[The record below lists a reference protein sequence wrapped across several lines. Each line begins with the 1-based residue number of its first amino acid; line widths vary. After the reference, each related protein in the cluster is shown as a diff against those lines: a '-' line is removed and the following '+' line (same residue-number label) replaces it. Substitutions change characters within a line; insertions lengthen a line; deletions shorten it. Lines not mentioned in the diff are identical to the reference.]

1 MTKKELNIIKE
12 KFNEAWQELL
22 NYEIFLLENNKS
34 LECDGHRMNLIY
46 AQTTIADLVSAVGLP
61 ILELVDETTEG
72 LIDEVYK
79 LKNSETV

>member
-1 MTKKELNIIKE
+1 MTKKELQVIKE
-12 KFNEAWQELL
+12 KFNEVWQELL
-22 NYEIFLLENNKS
+22 NYELWLLENNEP
-34 LECDGHRMNLIY
+34 LEDNKHRIHLIY
-46 AQTTIADLVSAVGLP
+46 AQTTIADLVSVLGLP